1 MNKNNLK
8 IILIIIIIDFIFS
21 QLFLLD
27 FLNKK
32 KEQAYKDI
40 AENRIS
46 NSEYGYGFKKNAT
59 FNSVYQDIVYEIN
72 TNNLGFRDFS
82 NRNLNKNKNYSII
95 IGDSFVEG
103 VGLIYDDT
111 ITGLLNSKL
120 TKEQFSN
127 FEFLNAGVASYSTY
141 IYLKKIKSVLNA
153 NKWLKVSSVVVL
165 HDKSDLRDD
174 LIYLKMN
181 KPSEFE
187 IVDMKY
193 KNRRKYFF
201 YEDLKNYSFWR
212 FYRKQTIIGLLLDN
226 IGNRIEDFFRNLRD
240 RYKLA
245 SKNNKNFFEIN
256 KYQIRA
262 IRSVN
267 SMKSTKKFYYNK
279 KKWNDEGIKS
289 LNFTIEN
296 LLKLKNYLNTINI
309 KLYVLL
315 YPYSYEILEDNPRLL
330 YLNSVIP
337 KLEENNIN
345 YLNTYPKFFIGDI
358 YKNIDNFYIYNDI
371 HYNKLGN
378 LLLTDIIF
386 DEIYKRE
393 N

>member
-46 NSEYGYGFKKNAT
+46 NSEYGYGFKKNVT

-174 LIYLKMN
+174 LVYLKMN
-181 KPSEFE
+181 KPTEFE

-212 FYRKQTIIGLLLDN
+212 FYRKQTIIGLLFDN

-345 YLNTYPKFFIGDI
+345 YLNTYPKFFIGDL
-358 YKNIDNFYIYNDI
+358 YKNIDNFYIYKDI

>member
-1 MNKNNLK
+1 M
-8 IILIIIIIDFIFS
+8 
-21 QLFLLD
+21 
-27 FLNKK
+27 
-32 KEQAYKDI
+32 
-40 AENRIS
+40 
-46 NSEYGYGFKKNAT
+46 
-59 FNSVYQDIVYEIN
+59 
-72 TNNLGFRDFS
+72 
-82 NRNLNKNKNYSII
+82 
-95 IGDSFVEG
+95 
-103 VGLIYDDT
+103 IYDDT

-174 LIYLKMN
+174 LVYLKMN

-245 SKNNKNFFEIN
+245 SKNNKNFFEIK

-267 SMKSTKKFYYNK
+267 SM
-279 KKWNDEGIKS
+279 
-289 LNFTIEN
+289 
-296 LLKLKNYLNTINI
+296 
-309 KLYVLL
+309 
-315 YPYSYEILEDNPRLL
+315 
-330 YLNSVIP
+330 
-337 KLEENNIN
+337 
-345 YLNTYPKFFIGDI
+345 
-358 YKNIDNFYIYNDI
+358 
-371 HYNKLGN
+371 
-378 LLLTDIIF
+378 
-386 DEIYKRE
+386 
-393 N
+393 